1 MSIIYNRGI
10 QKRIPLKNGLKESFE
25 VKEFNSFDSA
35 LANIAKLND
44 TDFNEVTI
52 SYRADDNNFIEVQK
66 TADSKY
72 YLTIV
77 KDGKA
82 LFKPFRKPFHS
93 LQEVK
98 NKIMSFYKTE
108 GLNMIQNKIPKLN
121 EDIDDADW
129 VRNAAEI
136 SYYGSYNPEDWVDK
150 EPKHEIRIKWKA
162 TFKRDDGSTYEEER
176 LFEEDDDEDYVRQV
190 FWENSEEGDEIIK
203 LEDLEEVDYEIDEG
217 WAKNFMD
224 KRVPIFIKPSDKK
237 EVKEDCEEDI
247 TKSVFEDLDDEDP
260 EIEIED
266 NFDSESYI
274 NSKMSE
280 LDTDEERY
288 TLIKSKS
295 VEDADGFYTD
305 YTMYKDN
312 VTGNFVF
319 IFGDNEVYTPENES
333 PDYVAKTAKE
343 AYDWFDNY
351 EGFAEEMD
359 EAFNEFAE
367 LDKKKEALEVKD
379 ELVLDESLI
388 SDLYSEIKSAYP
400 MVEIKQYSNYDK
412 IGSGLIGGTLDQSI
426 LIKKSSIPNMDRFTK
441 FLEHLFKKYFNKTD
455 RAKIFYNDRPW
466 DSNKDYIMIAWG
478 AGGSTR
484 DIASQRV
491 RDDSIDWYHGY
502 EEMDESWDEHRD
514 DDLLDLSDEDANY
527 WSMQRDEDERRER
540 EEQEYLQFIKDE
552 EDRMDES
559 IDPIRTIKGIELMA
573 LEDDFD
579 NLDEFKDYIN
589 SFNLE
594 LLKVDEPNS
603 KVGQYNYL
611 IDIEGKRSDIITFF
625 KEIDIPIRDFRDQLN
640 ESAYTDYVD
649 FLNKVESHFRR
660 YINSIERNVAHGM
673 RYKYWEI
680 QPDKDKDLLLKWT
693 TQDDF
698 NREEA
703 ENFADVIEE
712 VMEGIADTLEKD
724 FTYNLIIISR
734 DGKDYGYYSTLN
746 ESLNNAEKEPLRIY
760 DYLGLKKN
768 TAKEFVPG
776 RYDLYFFIEDNDEA
790 NYYNTQYFKSFYEFR
805 NKIIDMVNNH
815 PNFSDFCCAEFSK
828 ENTKNE
834 SLNEEFVDT
843 VRLRLLID
851 DELSDME
858 FKFDN
863 DGYELELLDKV
874 ADNIMFNNDLYDYPE
889 LVKDTVEERYKYY
902 ASLKKKDESFIEDPS
917 DGWEEGKEGWEE
929 ESIYS
934 KLKKK
939 FGKKNL
945 KEASMS
951 DLDAEIRDSEGIDKL
966 IYKTE
971 RNVKAL
977 EDEIHFL
984 TTQAPREIQ
993 RGGAFDSQEEIDEA
1007 LYETRKALDKE
1018 KAKLRVLKGAIN

>member
-25 VKEFNSFDSA
+25 VKEFNSFNSA
-35 LANIAKLND
+35 LTNIAKLND

-52 SYRADDNNFIEVQK
+52 SYRADDNNFIEIQK
-66 TADSKY
+66 TTDSKY

-224 KRVPIFIKPSDKK
+224 KRVPTFIKPSDKK

-247 TKSVFEDLDDEDP
+247 TKSVFEGLDDEDP

-274 NSKMSE
+274 NSKMNE

-288 TLIKSKS
+288 ILIKSKS

-333 PDYVAKTAKE
+333 PDYVAETAKE
-343 AYDWFDNY
+343 AYDWFNNY

-367 LDKKKEALEVKD
+367 LDKKKEALEVD
-379 ELVLDESLI
+379 FE
-388 SDLYSEIKSAYP
+388 
-400 MVEIKQYSNYDK
+400 DK
-412 IGSGLIGGTLDQSI
+412 FEDKL
-426 LIKKSSIPNMDRFTK
+426 
-441 FLEHLFKKYFNKTD
+441 
-455 RAKIFYNDRPW
+455 
-466 DSNKDYIMIAWG
+466 
-478 AGGSTR
+478 
-484 DIASQRV
+484 
-491 RDDSIDWYHGY
+491 
-502 EEMDESWDEHRD
+502 ESWDEHRD

-527 WSMQRDEDERRER
+527 WSRQRDEDERRER

-552 EDRMDES
+552 EDNQINESWEDIYDQFTSIIDKYFPDNFKINTEISMLYDAHRGEPDWDLAYRKWLEGDEDAEIAADNFEKKYSYPYVNFDES
-559 IDPIRTIKGIELMA
+559 LKEDFEFDSSVRSQIEKAVQKFSDEENVADGSFVLGDYLVEFDLNNIWVADKDKPKDVIDSWFYKLEESYETRTGYNDRRTEDVNPELTLKDIEIELDK
-573 LEDDFD
+573 EPFES
-579 NLDEFKDYIN
+579 LDEFKNFLADE
-589 SFNLE
+589 FNLE
-594 LLKVDEPNS
+594 LRKFIPSTQPEIQPND
-603 KVGQYNYL
+603 L
-611 IDIEGKRSDIITFF
+611 ITVAGKRSDLIRFL
-625 KEIDIPIRDFRDQLN
+625 KEFIGARVKDFEDQLN
-640 ESAYTDYVD
+640 ES
-649 FLNKVESHFRR
+649 
-660 YINSIERNVAHGM
+660 
-673 RYKYWEI
+673 
-680 QPDKDKDLLLKWT
+680 
-693 TQDDF
+693 
-698 NREEA
+698 
-703 ENFADVIEE
+703 
-712 VMEGIADTLEKD
+712 
-724 FTYNLIIISR
+724 
-734 DGKDYGYYSTLN
+734 LN
-746 ESLNNAEKEPLRIY
+746 ESPNSVKKEPLRIY

-768 TAKEFVPG
+768 TIEEFVPG
-776 RYDLYFFIEDNDEA
+776 KYDLYFFIEDNDEA
-790 NYYNTQYFKSFYEFR
+790 DYYNTQYFKSFYEFR
-805 NKIIDMVNNH
+805 DKIIDMVRSH

-828 ENTKNE
+828 ENTRNE

-843 VRLRLLID
+843 IRLSFLID

-889 LVKDTVEERYKYY
+889 LVKNTVEERYKYY

-917 DGWEEGKEGWEE
+917 DSWEEGKEGWEE

-951 DLDAEIRDSEGIDKL
+951 DLDAEIRDSEGINKL

-1007 LYETRKALDKE
+1007 LYETRKTLDKE
-1018 KAKLRVLKGAIN
+1018 RAKLRVLKGANN